1 LLGDAHARGV
11 RHGLFCFSALGLVS
25 RRLACPLL
33 GRQGRRRRRSGGCG
47 VRLAGR
53 LMRGLVVRAGVV
65 MIGGVPVSLSR
76 LVVVLGGPGVMLR
89 VRMMMM
95 LACQFALLGLK
106 SLIFRQSW
114 RVGNFA
120 GDELSALRTGHV
132 RIDEGPAGA
141 LEVDRPRTG
150 EAQRRDAAVGC
161 G

>member
-1 LLGDAHARGV
+1 LPERFDHGLAAGLDDLGSSSGGRGDHGRGLRRNLDQAPAAAERQAQDGATGGLLGEAHARGV

-95 LACQFALLGLK
+95 LACQFLL
-106 SLIFRQSW
+106 SL
-114 RVGNFA
+114 V
-120 GDELSALRTGHV
+120 
-132 RIDEGPAGA
+132 
-141 LEVDRPRTG
+141 
-150 EAQRRDAAVGC
+150 
-161 G
+161 